1 MSRLRYISSFALP
14 AVFIFISH
22 RSFAQKVDTLKEV
35 KVHGWRKRNANNEKI
50 NTFAPGQKLVSIDTL
65 TLQQYHLQNIANML
79 AQQTPV
85 FVKSYGFNSI
95 ATLNFR
101 GSSAAQSQ
109 VLWNG
114 VPIQNASSGIADVST
129 LPVMLMNKVN
139 IVYGSAAALLGSG
152 NVGGALLLENDAPVF
167 DSNRKSTLSVSAG
180 AGSFAQYMGGLNA
193 AYSTRKWYFALNG
206 LVQTAQNNFSYIND
220 TGKTEKLTNSR
231 LRSGAVMAEADYKIA
246 DNNIVGIKAWYQHY
260 LREVPPALFETG
272 SDKRQTDASLR
283 LLGDWNKQTVTTHWY
298 AKTSFIKDEVDYTDP
313 SIPYTT
319 RNPAYQLFGEVD
331 WDYALSSRSNLL
343 LFIPLQYSW
352 MSIDTGGQKAQSRI
366 ALAGAYKISMF
377 QDKLNAAL
385 NARDEQINST
395 NVFLPGISASYM
407 LTHWL
412 QLRANAQRTYRMPS
426 LNELYFNPGG
436 NPDLKPEQGWGE
448 DAGYELKTKL
458 TNNLSLYSD
467 GSVFNRQIHDWI
479 IWLGGVIWTPHNIAI
494 VHSRGV
500 ETENRLEWGLGNWKL
515 HLGVNTAY
523 TIATTVSSYIP
534 NDGSVGKQI
543 PYTPRYNGQANIGFT
558 YKRLYFNYNHTYTGY
573 RFITTDES
581 EYTLP
586 YQTGNVSALYNCT
599 LGSHRLQLSA
609 QVNNIWNEHYQVV
622 AFRPMPGINWLLGI
636 KYNIF

>member
-1 MSRLRYISSFALP
+1 M
-14 AVFIFISH
+14 FISISNQ
-22 RSFAQKVDTLKEV
+22 SFAQKVDTLKEV
-35 KVHGWRKRNANNEKI
+35 KVRGWRKRNTNNEKI

-114 VPIQNASSGIADVST
+114 VPIQNASSGIADVSI

-167 DSNRKSTLSVSAG
+167 DSNRKTTLSVSGG

-193 AYSTRKWYFALNG
+193 AYSNRKWYFALNG
-206 LVQTAQNNFSYIND
+206 LMQTAQNNFSYIND

-272 SDKRQTDASLR
+272 SDKTQTDASLR
-283 LLGDWNKQTVTTHWY
+283 LLGDWSKQTDITHWY
-298 AKTSFIKDEVDYTDP
+298 AKVSFIKDEVDYSDP

-319 RNPAYQLFGEVD
+319 HNPAYQLFGEAG
-331 WDYALSSRSNLL
+331 WDYSLSSRSKLL

-366 ALAGAYKISMF
+366 ALAGAYKVSLF

-385 NARDEQINST
+385 NVRDEQINST

-436 NPDLKPEQGWGE
+436 NPDLKPEQGWGD

-458 TNNLSLYSD
+458 TNNLSLYID

-500 ETENRLEWGLGNWKL
+500 ETENRVEWKIGNFKL

-599 LGSHRLQLSA
+599 LSGHLLQLSA

-622 AFRPMPGINWLLGI
+622 AFRPMPGINWLVGI
-636 KYNIF
+636 KYNIFGNYIANGR